1 MTTKLSAKWASNQVA
16 RLLMQ
21 LTLYYALAFGFLYVA
36 LRSFPGLMELM
47 PLAAGLVADSGEITN
62 TFAEPIVFSNLS
74 ADYVENALKL
84 LFAILGVIQVMLP
97 VTWVYLKIRASL
109 DQSLVETMLILP
121 IVVAGVVIIVQNSLA
136 LAFSLAGIVAA
147 VRFRNTL
154 KNTGDSLFIFT
165 SIGAGLAA
173 GVRVL
178 EIAIVVTVVFNYVFA
193 VLWYLN
199 YGSRNAVKFM
209 RSPDEGE
216 EDFIEAASAK
226 EKGDR

>member
-1 MTTKLSAKWASNQVA
+1 MTTKLSVKWASNQVA

-36 LRSFPGLMELM
+36 LRSFPGLMDLM

-121 IVVAGVVIIVQNSLA
+121 IVVA
-136 LAFSLAGIVAA
+136 
-147 VRFRNTL
+147 
-154 KNTGDSLFIFT
+154 
-165 SIGAGLAA
+165 
-173 GVRVL
+173 
-178 EIAIVVTVVFNYVFA
+178 
-193 VLWYLN
+193 
-199 YGSRNAVKFM
+199 
-209 RSPDEGE
+209 
-216 EDFIEAASAK
+216 
-226 EKGDR
+226 